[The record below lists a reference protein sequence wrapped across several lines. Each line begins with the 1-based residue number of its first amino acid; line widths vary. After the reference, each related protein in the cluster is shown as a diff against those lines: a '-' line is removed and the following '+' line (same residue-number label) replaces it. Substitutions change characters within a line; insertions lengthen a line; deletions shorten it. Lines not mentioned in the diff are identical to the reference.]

1 MAKLSMDNSASG
13 KARLAELQKELE
25 DSNKDITDMQDDHT
39 RDLRIDNLNNQKDAI
54 ETKYDNLLNDE
65 RKFAQMRSDIING
78 NTKDIQKMLD
88 AYYKDIKSK
97 TNALGTSVVNGI
109 IDQINAVKQ
118 YLSGI
123 QNPTKSPTTSK
134 PASTPSKPATTGT
147 NKPTSQPKP
156 TTPAKPAA
164 QPKPKNPK
172 TTSALSLRSQPKF
185 GNNVML
191 TIPKGTEV
199 EYLGM
204 DSGWAKVKYKGKT
217 GFAGKNYLQFKSGG
231 YTGDDEG
238 LAMLH
243 KKEIVLNEMDTSNLL
258 KVIDITR
265 DLISNFKFPDLSN
278 LFQQTA
284 VSTGGNTFA
293 INFNVAKM
301 TGSKSDAEYFMSEIV
316 KGVNARGGKM

>member
-1 MAKLSMDNSASG
+1 
-13 KARLAELQKELE
+13 
-25 DSNKDITDMQDDHT
+25 
-39 RDLRIDNLNNQKDAI
+39 
-54 ETKYDNLLNDE
+54 
-65 RKFAQMRSDIING
+65 MRSDIING

-97 TNALGTSVVNGI
+97 TSALGTSVVNGI

-134 PASTPSKPATTGT
+134 PSSTPSKPATTGT

-156 TTPAKPAA
+156 TTPAKPAE

-172 TTSALSLRSQPKF
+172 TTSAISLRSQPKY

-217 GFAGKNYLQFKSGG
+217 GFAGKGFLKFHEGGIVGKTPATNNKLTELANKLFNVKPGEQIIKSLVGELQVPPKN
-231 YTGDDEG
+231 
-238 LAMLH
+238 
-243 KKEIVLNEMDTSNLL
+243 I
-258 KVIDITR
+258 
-265 DLISNFKFPDLSN
+265 PN
-278 LFQQTA
+278 LFTNINNLVGALLPNQSDGAMVINNSITF
-284 VSTGGNTFA
+284 NTSQKLDNKDMDRISDYIFA
-293 INFNVAKM
+293 SVQR
-301 TGSKSDAEYFMSEIV
+301 
-316 KGVNARGGKM
+316 GVNARGGKM